1 MIRDVSG
8 MCMTPDD
15 SVREAIVCI
24 DKNEGRIALITD
36 KKKRL
41 IGTIVDG
48 DIRRAIHAGLD
59 LDTPVSKLLA
69 RKANSPYAKPITM
82 PVGTDRGVL
91 LKLMRDHLIRQIPL
105 LDEDESVVGLITL
118 DELLPNQVLPLN
130 AVIMAGGFGTR
141 LRPLTEEVPKP
152 MLPIGERPLMELM
165 VERLQK
171 SGIRQVN
178 VTTHY
183 QKERIA
189 EHFGD
194 GQKFGVKIN
203 YVTEDRPLGTAGSL
217 GLMEVPKEPLLVIN
231 GDILTGVDFRDMLDY
246 HQEHNAAMTVAV
258 WKYDVNVPYG
268 VIESDGALV
277 QGIVEKPVLNF
288 FVNAGI
294 YLLEPS
300 VFCHISGKDK
310 LDMPDLIQFLIDDG
324 EIVVS
329 FPIIEYWLDIGNHS
343 DYIKAQE
350 DTKNGKVNT

>member
-1 MIRDVSG
+1 MICDVSR
-8 MCMTPDD
+8 MCIALDS
-15 SVREAIVCI
+15 SVREAIACI
-24 DKNEGRIALITD
+24 NQNEGRIALITD
-36 KKKRL
+36 EKKRL
-41 IGTIVDG
+41 LGTIVDG
-48 DIRRAIHAGLD
+48 DIRRAILAGLD

-69 RKANSPYAKPITM
+69 SKKGSRYAKPVTM

-105 LDEDESVVGLITL
+105 LDKDERVVGLVTL
-118 DELLPNQVLPLN
+118 DELLPNQALPLH

-141 LRPLTEEVPKP
+141 LRPLTEEMPKP

-171 SGIRQVN
+171 IGIRQVN

-183 QKERIA
+183 QPERIA

-194 GQKFGVKIN
+194 GLDFGVKIN
-203 YVTEDRPLGTAGSL
+203 YVTEERPLGTAGAL
-217 GLMEVPKEPLLVIN
+217 GLMEVPEEPILVIN
-231 GDILTGVDFRDMLDY
+231 GDILTEVDFRDILDY

-268 VIESDGALV
+268 VVESEGALV
-277 QGIVEKPVLNF
+277 RGIVEKPVLNF
-288 FVNAGI
+288 FVSAGI

-300 VFCHISGKDK
+300 VFRHISGKDR
-310 LDMPDLIQFLIDDG
+310 LDMPDLIQILLDEG
-324 EIVVS
+324 EVVVS
-329 FPIIEYWLDIGNHS
+329 FPIIEYWLDVGNHS

-350 DTKNGKVNT
+350 DVKNWRLET